1 MVKKC
6 MLWSRMLTLF
16 ICCLILIQGIF
27 SRIEVMAAIGN
38 KENNGA
44 QNFVYGN
51 GHSAKC
57 YYRDNYF
64 ENESDK
70 FNYSLATMSLCF
82 AMSAFANEKEP
93 DYNKKS
99 SNGKAMLKSVIGVKE
114 DQIAVNEDYLVKPT
128 TDSIG
133 VIIGNKKIRANGK
146 DYTLIA
152 MAIRGGGYEKEW
164 AGNFTTGLVGDHDGF
179 SSAKLKSL
187 LFLRRYIEEKRI
199 TGPIKIW
206 ITGYSRAGAT
216 ANLLGGEIN
225 KQIEAGNLKAIGD
238 NVECKRTDVYT
249 YCFEVPQGVYK
260 KLKRSR
266 KNYNNIFNI
275 INPYDPVPR
284 VAPSEFGFNRY
295 GQDKFLIS
303 RILNPLYYKIKLK
316 NMLSIYERISENTRY
331 TLENFR
337 MKKLDVVLGNGAMG
351 ATPIIKDDV
360 ISNMEQDLYLS
371 NYFKIISKKILKN
384 RENYFYKYQENIREI
399 CKLCF
404 GNQEGWGDKFIR
416 AFFSQ
421 AVKEMILFVGACASE
436 NLTNYDFASHLVQRW
451 VKNAMVEAGVAGYD
465 EKTTLAA
472 TKKLA
477 KLLAELA
484 IKNPNYFI
492 TFVLNHENLLLA
504 HYPEVCYAWLA
515 SADRNYVENP
525 QDIFSTGL
533 YRTIRINCP
542 VDVEVTNEKGEIVAS
557 IVKENPIDFGDGG
570 LIAGINENEEKYVI
584 VPIDG
589 LYNVKITARE
599 DSTVNYGIDEDY
611 VLGGNSAR
619 LLNYFDL
626 EIKKGQSYTGIIPAY
641 NNVDIENAQD
651 DGSTVAYTLMD
662 PDKNLIQASSD
673 LRGEQAESASYLVDV
688 DSSNHDAGIVFGG
701 GVFNFGSFAKL
712 DVIEKEGYAFNGW
725 YDENGVI
732 VSNDKEYRFCVK
744 ANTKLIARFDKEDTN
759 TSSSYISSYDSIKN
773 AEDAQPR
780 DINEFSISLKKVK
793 YIYSGKAIRPEVLIK
808 AENTKLEAGKHYK
821 VEYLNNENVGTATV
835 KISGLGECTGTAI
848 KKFRILPKGTKFTK
862 TSNIKRA
869 LKLNWKKQTEQTDGY
884 QIQYSTNSKF
894 TNNFTKIKTI
904 NMNNIS
910 SYRITKLKK
919 DKLYIRIRTYKILNG
934 IKYCSSWS
942 KVNVVKVKRI
952 E

>member
-1 MVKKC
+1 M
-6 MLWSRMLTLF
+6 LF

-27 SRIEVMAAIGN
+27 SRIEVMAEIGN
-38 KENNGA
+38 KENDGA

-64 ENESDK
+64 ENESDR

-133 VIIGNKKIRANGK
+133 VIIGNKKITANGK

-164 AGNFTTGLVGDHDGF
+164 AGNFTMGLVGDHDGF

-225 KQIEAGNLKAIGD
+225 KQIEAGNLKAIGR

-249 YCFEVPQGVYK
+249 YCFEVPQGVYEK
-260 KLKRSR
+260 IKGSKR
-266 KNYNNIFNI
+266 NYNNIFNI
-275 INPYDPVPR
+275 INPSDPVPLL
-284 VAPSEFGFNRY
+284 APYRY
-295 GQDKFLIS
+295 GFSRYGKDRTIIS
-303 RILNPLYYKIKLK
+303 NMTSLVEYKKRLSK
-316 NMLSIYERISENTRY
+316 MLSIYEKMSGHKKY
-331 TLENFR
+331 TLEKFR
-337 MKKLDVVLGNGAMG
+337 MKKLDVKLGIGIMG
-351 ATPIIKDDV
+351 ATPTINDD
-360 ISNMEQDLYLS
+360 IANNMQQDLYLRR
-371 NYFKIISKKILKN
+371 YFNLIAKNILKN
-384 RENYFYKYQENIREI
+384 RENYFYKYQEDIREI

-404 GNQEGWGDKFIR
+404 GNQDGWGDKFIR
-416 AFFSQ
+416 ALFSQ
-421 AVKEMILFVGACASE
+421 AVKEMVLFVGACAAE
-436 NLTNYDFASHLVQRW
+436 NLINYDFAFHLVQKW
-451 VKNAMVEAGVAGYD
+451 VKDAMVDAGVDGYD
-465 EKTTLAA
+465 EKTTVAA
-472 TKKLA
+472 TKKLV
-477 KLLAELA
+477 KLLAELV

-492 TFVLNHENLLLA
+492 TFVLNHENLILA

-533 YRTIRINCP
+533 YRTIRINCL
-542 VDVEVTNEKGEIVAS
+542 VDIEVTNEKGEIVAS
-557 IVKENPIDFGDGG
+557 IVKEKPIDLGDEG

-611 VLGGNSAR
+611 VLGGDSAR

-641 NNVDIENAQD
+641 NNVDIENAKD

-662 PDKNLIQASSD
+662 PEKNSIKASSD

-712 DVIEKEGYAFNGW
+712 NVIEKEGYSFNGW

-744 ANTKLIARFDKEDTN
+744 ANTKLIARFDKEDTG
-759 TSSSYISSYDSIKN
+759 TSSSYISSYESIEN

-780 DINEFSISLKKVK
+780 DINEFSISLKKTK
-793 YIYSGKAIRPEVLIK
+793 YIYSGKARRPEVLIK
-808 AENTKLEAGKHYK
+808 AENTKLEVGKHYNI
-821 VEYLNNENVGTATV
+821 EYINNENVGTA
-835 KISGLGECTGTAI
+835 AI

-862 TSNIKRA
+862 TRNIKRA

-884 QIQYSTNSKF
+884 QIQYSTKSKF
-894 TNNFTKIKTI
+894 ANNFTKIKTI
-904 NMNNIS
+904 NRNNIS

-942 KVNVVKVKRI
+942 KVKVVKIKLI